1 MRCRSYR
8 KAKAAG
14 DRGPVKQVL
23 ELYNLN
29 KDPRER
35 RNLATR
41 RPEVVLRLKNIGLNY
56 YR

>member
-1 MRCRSYR
+1 M
-8 KAKAAG
+8 
-14 DRGPVKQVL
+14 KQVL